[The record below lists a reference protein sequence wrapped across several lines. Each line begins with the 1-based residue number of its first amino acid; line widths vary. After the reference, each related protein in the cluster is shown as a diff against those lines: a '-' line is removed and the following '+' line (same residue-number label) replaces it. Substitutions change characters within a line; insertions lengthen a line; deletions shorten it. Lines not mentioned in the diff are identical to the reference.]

1 MRRQR
6 KTYTPE
12 EKVAIIRK
20 HLLEGVSVSDLYGDP
35 GTVYLMPRSSHPA

>member
-20 HLLEGVSVSDLYGDP
+20 HLLDGVSVSDLCEDHGF
-35 GTVYLMPRSSHPA
+35 TRR